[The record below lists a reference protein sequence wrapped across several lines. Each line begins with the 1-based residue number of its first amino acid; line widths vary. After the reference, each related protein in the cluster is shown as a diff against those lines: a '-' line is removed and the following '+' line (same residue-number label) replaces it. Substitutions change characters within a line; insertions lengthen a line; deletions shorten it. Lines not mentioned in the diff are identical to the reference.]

1 MAALIRHA
9 WQASSSKYSALLRS
23 GLTAGT
29 TADTRRDYA
38 SVKKFGKR
46 KKIDKE
52 TRFRKTINL
61 ATLKAERE
69 SLATRGYLRSQK
81 SYSPANDVMKRLD
94 DVCRVEGVES
104 VNETRLDEPI
114 TRFKLFTAC
123 GKEFDHA
130 IPNSL
135 LHTVETIADLR
146 KFYLTPINATVPLDA
161 MRDQNL
167 PENLHIQ
174 YEYHRFVPETD
185 TMFGGKS
192 AFPKSSTL
200 VTGLKYKKKYPGHT
214 AKTSW
219 P

>member
-9 WQASSSKYSALLRS
+9 WQASSSKYSTLLRS
-23 GLTAGT
+23 ALTGGT
-29 TADTRRDYA
+29 TDARRDFA
-38 SVKKFGKR
+38 AVKKFGK
-46 KKIDKE
+46 KKKNEKE
-52 TRFRKTINL
+52 SRFRKTINL
-61 ATLKAERE
+61 ATLQAERE
-69 SLATRGYLRSQK
+69 SLATRGYLRPQK
-81 SYSPANDVMKRLD
+81 SYSPATDVMERLD
-94 DVCRVEGVES
+94 KVCHDEGLKI

-114 TRFKLFTAC
+114 VRYKLFTAC
-123 GKEFDHA
+123 GKEFSHA

-146 KFYLTPINATVPLDA
+146 KFYLTPVNATVPLDA

-174 YEYHRFVPETD
+174 YEYHRFIPETD
-185 TMFGGKS
+185 TMFGGKT